1 MILLTNKGT
10 AKPYVKCIGDSSTGV
25 TQSCYLVRFQKYCIL
40 LDCGLYQESDIATNY
55 KENIKLLKKIRP
67 TEVDWIVLSHSHVDH
82 IGLVPALYARGC
94 QAHILIPT
102 GSKIFLKLLWEDSM
116 KIFQQDCQKL
126 NHKGT
131 KASPYYTQEDI
142 DRALDR
148 CIEVNDCSFF
158 QLTPNISLTYYPA
171 NHIVYACQVHLEFYQ
186 DNVYHRLNFTGD
198 IGGLTPQ
205 PYVKQRQ
212 TLPYANIAL
221 AENTYNDSK
230 KRINKQYDRPKDL
243 EKIEAVIQDYH
254 KILIPCFSLGRTQT
268 ILTELYNMDLDGKI
282 PNDVHIIID
291 SPLAQKF
298 CGIWPEEDLWPDIMK
313 WNRLHFTTDWTESQ
327 TLMKRNTHD
336 IIISAS
342 GFLNGG
348 RVMEWLKCILPN
360 SNNAVLFC
368 GYSGENNLAYQ
379 IRHGDSTVI
388 VDGEVVENKA
398 NIIELVSFSSHA
410 SYQELMD
417 YYANEL
423 RYDKI
428 LLVHSNMDNKVKFAN
443 TLQNK
448 LIEQGKSSR
457 VIVAN
462 MDTKIFF

>member
-1 MILLTNKGT
+1 MKNLLFFINYLGSGG
-10 AKPYVKCIGDSSTGV
+10 AQRQIVELAIGFKERG
-25 TQSCYLVRFQKYCIL
+25 YNVRFLVYQKEYGDFYYDYLISRGIEIDGVYEKNYFKRIL
-40 LDCGLYQESDIATNY
+40 VIRRYLRSHNFDVLIAFLEVASFMSELAVLPS
-55 KENIKLLKKIRP
+55 KKWKLIVGERSADPAKRKSIKLRFFLQ
-67 TEVDWIVLSHSHVDH
+67 
-82 IGLVPALYARGC
+82 C
-94 QAHILIPT
+94 HILA
-102 GSKIFLKLLWEDSM
+102 D
-116 KIFQQDCQKL
+116 
-126 NHKGT
+126 
-131 KASPYYTQEDI
+131 Y
-142 DRALDR
+142 
-148 CIEVNDCSFF
+148 VV
-158 QLTPNISLTYYPA
+158 A
-171 NHIVYACQVHLEFYQ
+171 NS
-186 DNVYHRLNFTGD
+186 
-198 IGGLTPQ
+198 
-205 PYVKQRQ
+205 
-212 TLPYANIAL
+212 YANIAL

-360 SNNAVLFC
+360 PNNAILFC

-379 IRHGDSTVI
+379 IRHGDSVVV

-398 NIIELVSFSSHA
+398 NIVELVSFSSHA

-417 YYANEL
+417 YYINEL

-428 LLVHSNMDNKVKFAN
+428 LLVHGNMDNKVKFAN

-457 VIVAN
+457 VVVTN

>member
-1 MILLTNKGT
+1 MTNKGT
-10 AKPYVKCIGDSSTGV
+10 AKPYVKCIGDSATGV
-25 TQSCYLVRFQKYCIL
+25 TQSCYLVRFQKYCLL

-55 KENIKLLKKIRP
+55 KENIKLLKKIHP
-67 TEVDWIVLSHSHVDH
+67 TEVDWIILSHSHIDH

-131 KASPYYTQEDI
+131 KVSPYYTQEDI

-148 CIEVNDCSFF
+148 CIEVKDGSPY
-158 QLTPNISLTYYPA
+158 QLTPNITMTYYPA

-186 DNVYHRLNFTGD
+186 DHVYHRLNFTGD
-198 IGGLTPQ
+198 IGGLTSQ

-212 TLPYANIAL
+212 TLPYANITL

-243 EKIEAVIQDYH
+243 EKIEAVVRDYR
-254 KILIPCFSLGRTQT
+254 KVLIPCFSLGRTQT

-282 PNDVHIIID
+282 PNDVYIIID

-298 CGIWPEEDLWPDIMK
+298 CDVWPEEDLWPDIMK
-313 WNRLHFTTDWTESQ
+313 WSRLHFTTDWTESQ
-327 TLMKRNTHD
+327 TLMKRNSHD

-348 RVMEWLKCILPN
+348 RVMEWLKFVLPN
-360 SNNAVLFC
+360 SNNAILFC

-379 IRHGDSTVI
+379 IRHGDSVVN
-388 VDGEVVENKA
+388 VDGEIVENKA

-428 LLVHSNMDNKVKFAN
+428 LLVHGNMDNKVNFAN
-443 TLQNK
+443 VLQNK

-457 VIVAN
+457 VVAAN